1 MPLKNSNTVALER
14 RVDLASLFCMIGRH
28 GPAVA
33 LAVIAMVSVVA
44 GFIIYRTVRGK
55 RRKAT
60 AGATST
66 DSDSRDAGAETPIP
80 PDQEPEPSPE
90 VLRISADS
98 TVVKAEGSLDVKED
112 TALKIRHRRLT
123 AEKKTPP
130 DRQPKSDSVQDNKHS
145 SSVEQV
151 AELHAEEEDKG
162 AEIDV
167 ETDGTNGTMK
177 DADEQGENEVIRSH
191 KEELKVLQE
200 KCQDDDVP
208 TEMDV
213 SNKEASQEEENLLDI
228 SKSTEAN
235 LEEPIVHIEDVPVA
249 SICYFKDV
257 KFEEENLQGVTDFS
271 NDYSNNHP
279 FPEEEKKSGGE
290 EAKEELVDDQLT
302 SQQAGIS
309 STVFVEITKL
319 QGQCHEVM
327 LSFQQNADED
337 NVSDSTDINFNSHL
351 LQLAEQNNESEL
363 ACNQDSDVKEDIP
376 TEDIASRDEESNP
389 SSVVL
394 DHTLPCLNHMI
405 EPESIN
411 GDDSPSSITKG
422 EMPTA
427 EDITSCG
434 EESNSSSVV
443 LDTTLPCLNQMI
455 EPENADNGDSSSVVD
470 GAKAQISGIGEISS
484 LSSDQ
489 QQPQSNINEDDIS
502 QALGV
507 TSGAAPVTSEDCK
520 LPVLQIQLP
529 SFEQSEPTW
538 SSSGLGGESGIS
550 SMTVSPDLPDVIG
563 EYDMPTENV
572 ALTVKDDA
580 QFEEHTE
587 AQNSLLDDEAR
598 SAMNEDL
605 ANVVSRSYPSYFSQQ
620 PLIEQTDWAN
630 DSSLAANEDILGHEI
645 EDRYYREMD
654 QAMEQM
660 AANVTSLTD
669 EFAVKTD
676 MKADIKVV
684 EINQKMERAEK
695 EKEEEDY
702 EKTEISIME
711 ATMDN
716 NEWITDGNYQVLPWM
731 NQSVR
736 PFAQNHTQPDP
747 VSTEDDHPGASV
759 TGATCIDASL
769 SLNDV
774 KQAIPLSPV
783 HENGKK
789 VVAVQ
794 PMSQNVNVTFRI
806 HYLTHSPNQKVA
818 ITGSQQELGN
828 WKKFIPLERA
838 KDGNWATVVSLP
850 AESIVE
856 WKFVVMDKGEVCRWE
871 ECGNRLLDTGY
882 GDDLLVHKWW
892 GLL

>member
-1 MPLKNSNTVALER
+1 MPVKNSNTVGLER

-33 LAVIAMVSVVA
+33 LAVIAMVSMVA

-66 DSDSRDAGAETPIP
+66 DSDSRDAGAETLIP

-90 VLRISADS
+90 VLRITADS
-98 TVVKAEGSLDVKED
+98 TVVKAEGCLDVEED
-112 TALKIRHRRLT
+112 TALNIRHRRRT

-130 DRQPKSDSVQDNKHS
+130 HRQPKSDSVQDNKHS
-145 SSVEQV
+145 ASVQQV

-167 ETDGTNGTMK
+167 ETDGTNGTM
-177 DADEQGENEVIRSH
+177 EEGENKVIQSH

-200 KCQDDDVP
+200 KGQEDDVP
-208 TEMDV
+208 TEMEL

-228 SKSTEAN
+228 SKSTAAN
-235 LEEPIVHIEDVPVA
+235 LEEPIVHIEDVPVP
-249 SICYFKDV
+249 SICYFK
-257 KFEEENLQGVTDFS
+257 EENLQGVTDFS
-271 NDYSNNHP
+271 NDYSNNHH

-290 EAKEELVDDQLT
+290 EAEEELVDDQLT

-309 STVFVEITKL
+309 STVFVEVTKL

-363 ACNQDSDVKEDIP
+363 ACNQDSDVKEEVP

-394 DHTLPCLNHMI
+394 DHTLLCLNH
-405 EPESIN
+405 
-411 GDDSPSSITKG
+411 
-422 EMPTA
+422 
-427 EDITSCG
+427 
-434 EESNSSSVV
+434 
-443 LDTTLPCLNQMI
+443 MI
-455 EPENADNGDSSSVVD
+455 EPENADNGDSSSVAND
-470 GAKAQISGIGEISS
+470 AKAQISGIGEISS

-489 QQPQSNINEDDIS
+489 QQLQSNINEDDIS

-507 TSGAAPVTSEDCK
+507 TSGAAPVTSEDGK
-520 LPVLQIQLP
+520 LPVLQIPLP

-550 SMTVSPDLPDVIG
+550 SMTVSPDLPDVIS
-563 EYDMPTENV
+563 EYEMPTENV

-580 QFEEHTE
+580 QFKEHTE
-587 AQNSLLDDEAR
+587 AQNGLLDDEAR

-605 ANVVSRSYPSYFSQQ
+605 ANVISRSYPSYFSQQ
-620 PLIEQTDWAN
+620 TLGEQIDWAN

-645 EDRYYREMD
+645 EDRYYREME
-654 QAMEQM
+654 QAIEQM

-669 EFAVKTD
+669 ELAVKTD

-731 NQSVR
+731 NQSVP
-736 PFAQNHTQPDP
+736 PFAQNHTQLEP
-747 VSTEDDHPGASV
+747 VSTEADHPGASV
-759 TGATCIDASL
+759 TDATCIDASL

-806 HYLTHSPNQKVA
+806 HYLTHSPHQKVA

-828 WKKFIPLERA
+828 WKKFILLERA
-838 KDGNWATVVSLP
+838 EDGNWATVVSLP